1 MNLLEKPLTLICRC
15 CNLLHLF
22 CISIGL
28 PNISD
33 IEVSRRTCLAVS
45 GSISWSGSTSSLV
58 SYNITLRSSDG
69 FEVINVTMNTLFEF
83 TGLMAAISYT
93 ATIVSISEKGN
104 GLPSMITFYIPTEGD
119 ATLSGIY
126 VYKHVSIIKYI
137 HAVMHL
143 HYICICAYILM

>member
-1 MNLLEKPLTLICRC
+1 M
-15 CNLLHLF
+15 
-22 CISIGL
+22 
-28 PNISD
+28 
-33 IEVSRRTCLAVS
+33 
-45 GSISWSGSTSSLV
+45 
-58 SYNITLRSSDG
+58 
-69 FEVINVTMNTLFEF
+69 INVTILMNTLFEF

-93 ATIVSISEKGN
+93 ATIVSVSEKGN